1 VWSPDHLFADI
12 APFLWPFVLLSL
24 GVALTPV
31 SPISWSYSTWLL
43 FIIPLIITVF
53 APIRTFSGPLRFAYL
68 EYASKIASL
77 AVFLLKAVVINF
89 HSIPTLALPALFFLP
104 VLPVLFFVFF
114 PALPVAWHYIAYHY
128 RRRLEAV
135 TTSVAETNASLDL
148 GIARARQAI
157 ALAHSYEKQALYTVS
172 TTGSIPLLA
181 LPRHSID
188 FATPEFNR
196 SEGHW
201 RLIQTP
207 GTLGADLAGKV
218 LDTEKQ
224 MAEIED
230 ASQGVRALSEQAVAV
245 ATEGEMVAGEELAEN
260 AAHSLETVL
269 KQVDELRSKADQARS
284 IWVDFRRRLKAVTI
298 SVAET
303 TASLDLALASA
314 RQAMTL
320 AHTYEKEA
328 LYTVSTTG
336 TIPLLALPR
345 HSTDFATPEFNRSKG
360 HWRLI
365 QTPGTLGADLAGKV
379 LDTEKQMAEIEDA
392 SQGVRALSEQAVAVA
407 TEGGMAAG
415 EKSAT
420 NAAHSLETVLKQ
432 VDELRSKADQAR
444 SIWVEFRRRLKA
456 VTTSVAETTASLDL
470 AIVGARQAMTLAHT
484 YEKEALYT
492 ISTTGSTPM
501 LALPRH
507 STDFATPEFN
517 RSEGHWRLIQ
527 TPGTLGADLAGKV
540 LDTEKQ
546 MAIIEDA
553 SREVRALSEQAVAD
567 ATDGDMV
574 TGEELAENATQS
586 LENVVK
592 QVDELR
598 SISDQ
603 ARSTWVEFRRRLKAV
618 TTSVAETTASLDIA
632 IASAR
637 QAMTLA
643 HTYEKEALYTVS
655 TTGSTPMLALPWHS
669 TDFATPEFN
678 RSEGHWRLIQT
689 PGTLGAD
696 LAGKALGTEKQ
707 MAAIEDASKGVCA
720 LSEQAVAVATGGDMV
735 EGEKLAGNAAHSLET
750 VLTQVGE
757 LRLIAD
763 QARCIWVEFRRRL
776 KSVTTSVAETNASL
790 DFAIA
795 RARKAITL
803 AHSYEK
809 QALYTVSTTG
819 TTSLLAFSRQST
831 DFARPEFNQSEGH
844 WRLIQTPGTLGADL
858 AGKVLDTE
866 KQMAVI
872 EDTSRG
878 VRALL
883 EQAVA
888 VATEGDMVAGEK
900 LAKKAVQ
907 WLEKAVKQV
916 DELGSKAD
924 QARCTWVEFRLR
936 LNKVSTSASATAA
949 SLDLAVTQAQRA
961 AHLAHTYE
969 KQALVF
975 ISTTR
980 RTASQTLAL
989 HGADFFGTTAPVQ
1002 KARQTISHEANRART
1017 LGSSLTT
1024 KMSSVEGNIGDVESR
1039 AEKIRALL
1047 EQAVTATV
1055 DGDVARGETLTASAA
1070 DSLKAVVESVRG
1082 LCSTSDNVRQ
1092 AWVELSVEASTIP

>member
-1 VWSPDHLFADI
+1 MWSPDHLFADI

-77 AVFLLKAVVINF
+77 AVSLLKAVVVNF
-89 HSIPTLALPALFFLP
+89 QSIPTLALPALFFLP
-104 VLPVLFFVFF
+104 VLPLLFFIFF

-135 TTSVAETNASLDL
+135 TTSVAETNTSLDL

-157 ALAHSYEKQALYTVS
+157 ALAHSYEQQALYTVS
-172 TTGSIPLLA
+172 TTGAIPLLA
-181 LPRHSID
+181 LPQHSTD
-188 FATPEFNR
+188 FARPELNR

-224 MAEIED
+224 IAAIED

-245 ATEGEMVAGEELAEN
+245 ATEGEMAAGEKLAKD

-269 KQVDELRSKADQARS
+269 KQVDELRSTADQARS
-284 IWVDFRRRLKAVTI
+284 IWVEFRRRLKSLTT

-303 TASLDLALASA
+303 NTGLDLALASA
-314 RQAMTL
+314 RQAMTV
-320 AHTYEKEA
+320 AYTYEKEA
-328 LYTVSTTG
+328 LYAVSTTG
-336 TIPLLALPR
+336 TIPLLALPQ
-345 HSTDFATPEFNRSKG
+345 HSTDFARPDFNSKEG
-360 HWRLI
+360 RWRLMQI
-365 QTPGTLGADLAGKV
+365 PGTLGADLAGKV
-379 LDTEKQMAEIEDA
+379 LDSEKQMSAIEDA
-392 SQGVRALSEQAVAVA
+392 LQGVRVMSEQAVTVA
-407 TEGGMAAG
+407 TEGKMVAG
-415 EKSAT
+415 EKLAKD
-420 NAAHSLETVLKQ
+420 AAHSLKTVLKQ

-444 SIWVEFRRRLKA
+444 SIWVEFRRRLKSL
-456 VTTSVAETTASLDL
+456 TTLVAETNTGLDL
-470 AIVGARQAMTLAHT
+470 AL
-484 YEKEALYT
+484 
-492 ISTTGSTPM
+492 
-501 LALPRH
+501 
-507 STDFATPEFN
+507 
-517 RSEGHWRLIQ
+517 
-527 TPGTLGADLAGKV
+527 
-540 LDTEKQ
+540 
-546 MAIIEDA
+546 
-553 SREVRALSEQAVAD
+553 
-567 ATDGDMV
+567 
-574 TGEELAENATQS
+574 
-586 LENVVK
+586 
-592 QVDELR
+592 
-598 SISDQ
+598 
-603 ARSTWVEFRRRLKAV
+603 
-618 TTSVAETTASLDIA
+618 
-632 IASAR
+632 ASAR

-678 RSEGHWRLIQT
+678 HTEGRWQLIQT

-696 LAGKALGTEKQ
+696 LARKALGTETHI
-707 MAAIEDASKGVCA
+707 AVIEDASKRVRA

-735 EGEKLAGNAAHSLET
+735 EGEKLAGNAEHLLKT
-750 VLTQVGE
+750 VLKQVGE

-763 QARCIWVEFRRRL
+763 QARCIWVDFRRRL
-776 KSVTTSVAETNASL
+776 KAVTTSVAETNASL
-790 DFAIA
+790 DFTIT
-795 RARKAITL
+795 RARKTMSL

-831 DFARPEFNQSEGH
+831 DFTRPEFNNSEGH
-844 WRLIQTPGTLGADL
+844 WRLIQTPGTLGAVL

-872 EDTSRG
+872 EDTSRE

-888 VATEGDMVAGEK
+888 VATEGNMEAGEN
-900 LAKKAVQ
+900 LAKEAIQ
-907 WLEKAVKQV
+907 SLEKAINQV

-924 QARCTWVEFRLR
+924 QARCTWVDFRLH
-936 LNKVSTSASATAA
+936 LNKVTTSTSATTA
-949 SLDLAVTQAQRA
+949 SLDLAVTQARRA

-969 KQALVF
+969 KQALAFV
-975 ISTTR
+975 STTR

-989 HGADFFGTTAPVQ
+989 HNADFFGTTAPVQ
-1002 KARQTISHEANRART
+1002 KARQTISHEANKART
-1017 LGSSLTT
+1017 LGNSLTT
-1024 KMSSVEGNIGDVESR
+1024 MMSSVEGNIGDIESR

-1047 EQAVTATV
+1047 DQAITATV
-1055 DGDVARGETLTASAA
+1055 DGDVAKGETLTASAA
-1070 DSLKAVVESVRG
+1070 DSLKAVVELVPG
-1082 LCSTSDNVRQ
+1082 LFSTSDHVRQ
-1092 AWVELSVEASTIP
+1092 AWVELSVEYSTIPYTVA

>member
-1 VWSPDHLFADI
+1 MWPPDHIFADI

-68 EYASKIASL
+68 EYSPKIASL
-77 AVFLLKAVVINF
+77 AVSFLKIVVSSF

-104 VLPVLFFVFF
+104 VIPILFFVFF
-114 PALPVAWHYIAYHY
+114 PALPVVWHYIAYNY

-135 TTSVAETNASLDL
+135 TTSVAESNVSLDL
-148 GIARARQAI
+148 GIARARQAM
-157 ALAHSYEKQALYTVS
+157 ALAHTYEKQVLYTVS
-172 TTGSIPLLA
+172 TTGTIPLLA
-181 LPRHSID
+181 LSQHSTD
-188 FATPEFNR
+188 FATSEFNK

-201 RLIQTP
+201 QLIQTP
-207 GTLGADLAGKV
+207 GTLGADLAGII

-224 MAEIED
+224 MAAIED
-230 ASQGVRALSEQAVAV
+230 ASQEVRALSEKAVAV
-245 ATEGEMVAGEELAEN
+245 STEGDMVEGEKVAEN
-260 AAHSLETVL
+260 AAKSLKTVL
-269 KQVDELRSKADQARS
+269 KQVDELRSKADQTRS
-284 IWVDFRRRLKAVTI
+284 IWVEFRHRLKAVSA

-303 TASLDLALASA
+303 TASLDLAIASA

-320 AHTYEKEA
+320 AHSYEKEA

-336 TIPLLALPR
+336 STPLLALSR
-345 HSTDFATPEFNRSKG
+345 HSTDFATP
-360 HWRLI
+360 
-365 QTPGTLGADLAGKV
+365 V
-379 LDTEKQMAEIEDA
+379 
-392 SQGVRALSEQAVAVA
+392 
-407 TEGGMAAG
+407 
-415 EKSAT
+415 
-420 NAAHSLETVLKQ
+420 
-432 VDELRSKADQAR
+432 
-444 SIWVEFRRRLKA
+444 
-456 VTTSVAETTASLDL
+456 
-470 AIVGARQAMTLAHT
+470 
-484 YEKEALYT
+484 
-492 ISTTGSTPM
+492 
-501 LALPRH
+501 
-507 STDFATPEFN
+507 FN
-517 RSEGHWRLIQ
+517 RSEGYWRLTQ

-553 SREVRALSEQAVAD
+553 SQEVRTLLEQAITD
-567 ATDGDMV
+567 ATEGNMV
-574 TGEELAENATQS
+574 AGEESAEGAAQS

-603 ARSTWVEFRRRLKAV
+603 ARCTWVEFRRRLKAI
-618 TTSVAETTASLDIA
+618 TTSVAETTASLDLA

-637 QAMTLA
+637 QAMTLG

-655 TTGSTPMLALPWHS
+655 TTGSTPLLALPRHS
-669 TDFATPEFN
+669 IDFATPEFN
-678 RSEGHWRLIQT
+678 HSEGRWQLIQT

-707 MAAIEDASKGVCA
+707 MAAIDDTSRGVRT
-720 LSEQAVAVATGGDMV
+720 LSEQAVALATEGDVV
-735 EGEKLAGNAAHSLET
+735 EGEKLAKNAAHLLET
-750 VLTQVGE
+750 VLKQVDE
-757 LRLIAD
+757 LHSIAD

-776 KSVTTSVAETNASL
+776 KVVTTSVAETNTSL
-790 DFAIA
+790 DFTVA
-795 RARKAITL
+795 RARRAMTL

-819 TTSLLAFSRQST
+819 TNSLLAFSRNTT
-831 DFARPEFNQSEGH
+831 DFAKPDSGH
-844 WRLIQTPGTLGADL
+844 GRLIQTPGSLGADL

-866 KQMAVI
+866 KQMAII
-872 EDTSRG
+872 EDTSQG

-883 EQAVA
+883 ERTVA
-888 VATEGDMVAGEK
+888 VVTEGDIMAGEK

-907 WLEKAVKQV
+907 SLEKAVKQV
-916 DELGSKAD
+916 DELSSKAD

-936 LNKVSTSASATAA
+936 LNKVTTSASTTTA
-949 SLDLAVTQAQRA
+949 SLELAVTQARRA

-969 KQALVF
+969 KQALAFV
-975 ISTTR
+975 STTR

-989 HGADFFGTTAPVQ
+989 HGADFFTTSAPVQ
-1002 KARQTISHEANRART
+1002 KARQTMSHEANKART
-1017 LGSSLTT
+1017 LGSSLTA
-1024 KMSSVEGNIGDVESR
+1024 KMSSVEGSMGNVESR
-1039 AEKIRALL
+1039 AEKIRVLL

-1070 DSLKAVVESVRG
+1070 DSLRGVVESVRG
-1082 LCSTSDNVRQ
+1082 LCSTTDSVRQ
-1092 AWVELSVEASTIP
+1092 VWVELSVEYSTIP